1 MNRLNKFKKAI
12 LYVSDL
18 IVFLLIAVWVVACIF
33 TAIMSVYDL
42 VVNSSAETISQFAVI
57 VGLPFSAGLVIYSAR
72 CAITH
77 FFNNKNGKVPDP
89 DFVDESEFE
98 ISEDQ
103 RCELNTEERTNEYNH
118 YY

>member
-18 IVFLLIAVWVVACIF
+18 IIFLLIAVWIIACIF
-33 TAIMSVYDL
+33 TAICAVYDL
-42 VVNSSAETISQFAVI
+42 VSNGSAETMSHFAAI

-77 FFNNKNGKVPDP
+77 YFNNKNGKVPDP
-89 DFVDESEFE
+89 DFIDESEFE
-98 ISEDQ
+98 TNEEQ
-103 RCELNTEERTNEYNH
+103 RYELETEENTYDIGNNY
-118 YY
+118 

>member
-1 MNRLNKFKKAI
+1 MNRLKKFKKAI

-42 VVNSSAETISQFAVI
+42 TVNGSAETISQFAVI

-89 DFVDESEFE
+89 DFIDESEFE
-98 ISEDQ
+98 TDEEQRYELETEDYI
-103 RCELNTEERTNEYNH
+103 NGY
-118 YY
+118 